1 MQAIFLDL
9 EILICSTEWLV
20 FHKTSMCRSVPASFW
35 CVLPVIT
42 SSRRERDWFWLS
54 HSSATRQGVSPSN
67 SGTGSPGPAQSA
79 QVKFGT
85 FRAIFAKVQLCNLLH
100 VGKPC
105 TVATPSGLVWAPAVS
120 VHWGLGFARVSV
132 VLNKPGWKGLFYLTQ
147 VSLTGWYK
155 WADQIINLSTLWLP
169 ESEHV
174 THCVHGL
181 LCANIHNIY
190 YSTLCLLCPHI
201 LFNGCLKL
209 QCVLILRG

>member
-9 EILICSTEWLV
+9 EILICSTEWGTLV

-67 SGTGSPGPAQSA
+67 SGTGSPGPAQS
-79 QVKFGT
+79 
-85 FRAIFAKVQLCNLLH
+85 FRLNLAHFELFLPRFSCNLLH

-120 VHWGLGFARVSV
+120 VDWRLWFARVSE
-132 VLNKPGWKGLFYLTQ
+132 VLSKPGWKGLFYLTE

-155 WADQIINLSTLWLP
+155 WADQIINLSTL
-169 ESEHV
+169 
-174 THCVHGL
+174 
-181 LCANIHNIY
+181 
-190 YSTLCLLCPHI
+190 
-201 LFNGCLKL
+201 
-209 QCVLILRG
+209 